1 MLAEFRALSNR
12 VEAGVS
18 APVTHSSRRGLS
30 WPVRVLPDGSVRARD
45 LLVLVV
51 VLFFEPSL
59 VHVGMGVCAVA
70 MVVLM
75 VMLGMLVAVLTM
87 GVRMR
92 GTLMLVLVSVTLSMV
107 VI

>member
-1 MLAEFRALSNR
+1 MDFHGPSGFSRTARCERATLRN
-12 VEAGVS
+12 
-18 APVTHSSRRGLS
+18 
-30 WPVRVLPDGSVRARD
+30 